1 MTIAGDASHLRIE
14 MRRILC
20 GLTDST
26 QKQNNKNFSGLSRG
40 KHLSLFQ
47 SLQVRLTFSSLISII
62 EGVGNIALPHHQF
75 SNIEHSLLV
84 LDFHAVLL

>member
-26 QKQNNKNFSGLSRG
+26 QNRIIKFFSVLSPG
-40 KHLSLFQ
+40 QHLSLFQ
-47 SLQVRLTFSSLISII
+47 SLQVRLTFSSSFCSCHGPSFFLHP
-62 EGVGNIALPHHQF
+62 EDVP
-75 SNIEHSLLV
+75 V
-84 LDFHAVLL
+84 